1 MSHQMITKETGAGM
15 RLFRINFY
23 EPRTYRYIK
32 SEDIWAA
39 SLNDAYLESFKT
51 IDTVSVVMQMEN
63 GKWVERLHCETPLEM
78 GDGPKDDIDA
88 DYENWLASL
97 PEDDE

>member
-1 MSHQMITKETGAGM
+1 MAHQIITKETGAGM
-15 RLFRINFY
+15 RQFRINFY

-39 SLNDAYLESFKT
+39 SLNEAYLESFKT

-78 GDGPKDDIDA
+78 GDGPEDYDA
-88 DYENWLASL
+88 SI
-97 PEDDE
+97 